1 MKLLQKREEGE
12 KITDEEIE
20 AFIDLGKDSWALEE
34 EECENL
40 KNMLDFG
47 EKTCEEI
54 MTPRIKIDALP
65 ANITV
70 DEAIEK
76 VLSFSH
82 SRILVYTTDID
93 HIERV
98 VTLKELYQ
106 TQRRG
111 NGKKKLSELSLAPIL
126 KVSQYDLTEK
136 LRQNSSLV
144 SLKKNVDRHT
154 RDEIAKLNLREI
166 PMDKKSIRT
175 YICLKI
181 FL

>member
-1 MKLLQKREEGE
+1 
-12 KITDEEIE
+12 
-20 AFIDLGKDSWALEE
+20 
-34 EECENL
+34 
-40 KNMLDFG
+40 MLDFG

-65 ANITV
+65 TNITV

-106 TQRRG
+106 TQRR
-111 NGKKKLSELSLAPIL
+111 
-126 KVSQYDLTEK
+126 
-136 LRQNSSLV
+136 
-144 SLKKNVDRHT
+144 
-154 RDEIAKLNLREI
+154 
-166 PMDKKSIRT
+166 
-175 YICLKI
+175 
-181 FL
+181 